1 MKIHNNLPVQGK
13 ATRKS
18 SSSHTSGVFGAL
30 LESEIEQ
37 VQSVGEATAEPD
49 QRSAQSAWQALE
61 ESVSLLD
68 RAMQCMEDGGSPS
81 PQLISDI
88 EQLRCCLQQQ
98 VNAGGGNS
106 ELRQA
111 DTLLAVE
118 AERIRAMRS

>member
-1 MKIHNNLPVQGK
+1 MKIHNNPPVHGNT
-13 ATRKS
+13 TRKNQRGS
-18 SSSHTSGVFGAL
+18 TSGVFGAL
-30 LESEIEQ
+30 LESEIGQ
-37 VQSVGEATAEPD
+37 VQSAGEAAAEPE

-68 RAMQCMEDGGSPS
+68 RAMQCIEDGGSPS

-88 EQLRCCLQQQ
+88 EQLRCRLQQQ